1 LERQELQ
8 SEILETFESDIL
20 PPTPQPGFSSA
31 CSTNHNTGGRASSG
45 NHCISLPGPNVIT
58 LQPNLAR
65 RPEFDTYA
73 LTQQM
78 SFQFPREL
86 HLYQRY
92 IVFVKILTAYPI
104 MLDAEAYV

>member
-1 LERQELQ
+1 
-8 SEILETFESDIL
+8 
-20 PPTPQPGFSSA
+20 
-31 CSTNHNTGGRASSG
+31 
-45 NHCISLPGPNVIT
+45 
-58 LQPNLAR
+58 LAR

-104 MLDAEAYV
+104 MLDAEAYVWPCLLHLQTQNSSFLVKGNTPTSEIFGPISCQFWNIGDEENVLVTSVFDSFVFLIDA